1 MKIGE
6 YIFANGDIVCNEGKD
21 AINLIVKNRG
31 DRAIQVGSHFHFYE
45 VNEFLEFNR
54 EKAYGKRLDIASG
67 TAVRFEPGVEKE
79 VSLIDI
85 GGKREVYGLNNLVD
99 GFLDKK
105 WGKNEF

>member
-6 YIFANGDIVCNEGKD
+6 YIFANGDIVCNEGKT
-21 AINLIVKNRG
+21 AINLVVKNRG

-79 VSLIDI
+79 ISLIDI

-105 WGKNEF
+105 

>member
-21 AINLIVKNRG
+21 AINLVVKNRG

-105 WGKNEF
+105 

>member
-6 YIFANGDIVCNEGKD
+6 YIFADGDITYNEGKN
-21 AINLIVKNRG
+21 AITLVVKNTG
-31 DRAIQVGSHFHFYE
+31 DRAIQVGSHYHFFE
-45 VNEFLEFNR
+45 VNEYLEFDR
-54 EKAYGKRLDIASG
+54 EKSFGKRLDIASG

>member
-6 YIFANGDIVCNEGKD
+6 YIFADGDITCNEGKN
-21 AINLIVKNRG
+21 AITLIVKNTG
-31 DRAIQVGSHFHFYE
+31 DRAIQVGSHYHFFE
-45 VNEFLEFNR
+45 VNEYLEFDR
-54 EKAYGKRLDIASG
+54 EKSFGKRLDIASG

>member
-6 YIFANGDIVCNEGKD
+6 YIFADGDITCNEGKN
-21 AINLIVKNRG
+21 AITLIVKNTG
-31 DRAIQVGSHFHFYE
+31 DRAIQVGSHYHFFE
-45 VNEFLEFNR
+45 VNEYLKFDR
-54 EKAYGKRLDIASG
+54 EKSFGKRLDIASG
-67 TAVRFEPGVEKE
+67 TAVR
-79 VSLIDI
+79 LIDI